1 LTKLA
6 KIVVIF
12 TIPCYNKNNISLR
25 PLTEAH
31 LGEFCCGGKM
41 LKPFKTIQEQ
51 IEILKS
57 RGLIIENETA
67 AKSFLLENN
76 YYRISGYSLT
86 LRTNDIFHEGAT
98 FENIIDIYNFDHE
111 LRHILLKY
119 TEIIEV
125 KLKSAFAYKFSEK
138 YGATGYLNPNNFT
151 DPMKHQEIIL
161 KAEKLKIQRLP
172 HEAYLKHFI
181 NDLQENVPLW
191 AYVDLFSISDI
202 SLLYKISTD
211 DIKKSIALT
220 FNIEEQKYKLL
231 ENFMH
236 SVTILRNLCAHDSRI
251 YNRLFEQKPKLSSK
265 EKELLII
272 KEDGTVDNEH
282 LFSFILIM
290 KRLLNQDQFKS
301 MLNEIASLSQKINF
315 VNMEYYGFPNN
326 WQEMLLF

>member
-1 LTKLA
+1 
-6 KIVVIF
+6 
-12 TIPCYNKNNISLR
+12 
-25 PLTEAH
+25 
-31 LGEFCCGGKM
+31 M
-41 LKPFKTIQEQ
+41 LKPFKTIEEQ
-51 IEILKS
+51 IEILES
-57 RGLIIENETA
+57 RGLTIEDKSA
-67 AKSFLLENN
+67 AEQFLLENN

-98 FENIIDIYNFDHE
+98 FDNIIDIYNFDHN

-119 TEIIEV
+119 TEMIEV
-125 KLKSAFAYKFSEK
+125 KLKSIFAYKFSEK

-151 DPMKHQEIIL
+151 DQVKHQEIIL

-202 SLLYKISTD
+202 SLLYKISSD
-211 DIKKSIALT
+211 IIKKSIVPA
-220 FNIEEQKYKLL
+220 FNIEEPKYKLL

-236 SVTILRNLCAHDSRI
+236 SITILRNLCAHDSRI

-265 EKELLII
+265 EKELLLV
-272 KEDGTVDNEH
+272 KEDGNVDNEH

-290 KRLLNQDQFKS
+290 KRLLNQTQFES
-301 MLNEIASLSQKINF
+301 MLVEIASLNQKINF
-315 VNMEYYGFPNN
+315 VNMAYYGFPND
-326 WQEMLLF
+326 WQNLLLTTRNKLGES

>member
-1 LTKLA
+1 
-6 KIVVIF
+6 
-12 TIPCYNKNNISLR
+12 
-25 PLTEAH
+25 
-31 LGEFCCGGKM
+31 M

-125 KLKSAFAYKFSEK
+125 KLKSAFAYKFPEK

>member
-1 LTKLA
+1 MTNLQ

-125 KLKSAFAYKFSEK
+125 KLKSAFAYKFPEK

>member
-1 LTKLA
+1 
-6 KIVVIF
+6 
-12 TIPCYNKNNISLR
+12 
-25 PLTEAH
+25 
-31 LGEFCCGGKM
+31 M

>member
-1 LTKLA
+1 MTKLA